1 MFVFKI
7 HSFMKATFAFV
18 LSIFSV
24 FTGLTS
30 IAQVMNIEQ
39 ERIKTDTT
47 GWAGSAKLSAEYTK
61 NGQDLWTGSA
71 NIHAQYKTKR
81 SLYLSLTEYNLTKG
95 SGSDFVNAG
104 AQHFR
109 YNYKFKDWLTGEAFT
124 QAQFNKV
131 LKVKIRWLAGVGPR
145 FKIVKAKAFRLYAAT
160 LYMYEHEELYDTNIV
175 SRNSRLSNY
184 LSFTLKI
191 KDNLKLL
198 HTSYYQP
205 KINMFSDY
213 RILSQSDL
221 KIHISKHFF
230 FFFSYMYTYDTFPAI
245 GVPKETHYFGNSLEV
260 NF

>member
-1 MFVFKI
+1 MKTVKVCIVTFV
-7 HSFMKATFAFV
+7 AV
-18 LSIFSV
+18 LS
-24 FTGLTS
+24 GLTAL
-30 IAQVMNIEQ
+30 AQVMNIEQ

-71 NIHAQYKTKR
+71 NVHVQFKTKR

-109 YNYKFKDWLTGEAFT
+109 YNYKIKDWFTAEAFT

-131 LKVKIRWLAGVGPR
+131 LKVKIRWLVGAGPR
-145 FKIVKAKAFRLYAAT
+145 FKVINTKPFRLYAAT

-175 SRNSRLSNY
+175 NRNNRLSNY

-191 KDNLKLL
+191 KDNLSLL

-205 KINMFSDY
+205 KVNQFSDY

-221 KIHISKHFF
+221 KISISKHFSF
-230 FFFSYMYTYDTFPAI
+230 LFSYLYTYDTFPAI
-245 GVPKETHYFGNSLEV
+245 GVPKETHYFGNSIEV

>member
-1 MFVFKI
+1 VITNHGIMKIVKVFI
-7 HSFMKATFAFV
+7 VSIVLV
-18 LSIFSV
+18 LS
-24 FTGLTS
+24 GLTS
-30 IAQVMNIEQ
+30 NAQVINIEQ

-47 GWAGSAKLSAEYTK
+47 GWAGSTKISFQYTK
-61 NGQDLWTGSA
+61 NGPDLWTGGA
-71 NIHAQYKTKR
+71 YAHVQYKTKR

-109 YNYKFKDWLTGEAFT
+109 YNYKIKDWFLAEAFT

-131 LKVKIRWLAGVGPR
+131 LKVKIRWLLGAGPR
-145 FKIVKAKAFRLYAAT
+145 FKVISTKPFCLYAAT

-175 SRNSRLSNY
+175 NRNNRLSSY
-184 LSFTLKI
+184 LAFTLKI
-191 KDNLKLL
+191 KDNLSLL

-205 KINMFSDY
+205 KVNQFSDY

-221 KIHISKHFF
+221 KISISKHFSF
-230 FFFSYMYTYDTFPAI
+230 LFSYLYTYDTFPAI

-260 NF
+260 TF